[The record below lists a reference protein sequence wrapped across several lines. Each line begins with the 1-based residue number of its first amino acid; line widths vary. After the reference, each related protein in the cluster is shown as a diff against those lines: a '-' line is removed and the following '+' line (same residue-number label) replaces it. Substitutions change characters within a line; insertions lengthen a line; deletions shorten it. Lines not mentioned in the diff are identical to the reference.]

1 MMNPAISSSEQET
14 GRAKAHQYF
23 RAVMERHKL
32 PSLMLVTNKILHM
45 LKDPDLSL
53 RQLCRV
59 LADDA
64 ALVTRVLALSRSPH
78 YAQRN
83 APRNLL
89 EAVPVLGLK
98 TLRGIVLTSAT
109 QSLMVR
115 GSKISEK
122 LWNHS
127 LAVALAARI
136 LAGRIDGLDG
146 DDAFLAGLL
155 HDIGQMV
162 FAYGDPRG
170 FAKIAEDLDQTHRSL
185 NLHEEK
191 IYGVDHT
198 LIGVTLLEMW
208 NIDGSIGSAVLNHHD
223 CSYLDGPNTLIT
235 TLSLADFLCP
245 KVGLGGIGTLPLPP
259 EPVLTTFDCAE
270 EAAMEGLLSEVQKAF
285 DEEMALFRTP

>member
-1 MMNPAISSSEQET
+1 MNPAISSSEQEV

-45 LKDPDLSL
+45 LKDPDVNL
-53 RQLCRV
+53 RQVCRV
-59 LADDA
+59 LSDDA

-78 YAQRN
+78 YGQRN
-83 APRNLL
+83 LPKNLL

-98 TLRGIVLTSAT
+98 TLRGVVLTSAT
-109 QSLMVR
+109 QSLMTR

-127 LAVALAARI
+127 LAVALATRI
-136 LAGRIDGLDG
+136 LARRIDGPDE

-191 IYGVDHT
+191 VYGVDHT

-208 NIDGSIGSAVLNHHD
+208 NIEGSIGSAVLNHHD
-223 CSYLDGPNTLIT
+223 CSYLDGPKALT
-235 TLSLADFLCP
+235 TLLSVADFLCP
-245 KVGLGGIGTLPLPP
+245 KTGLGGVGTLPLPP
-259 EPVLTTFDCAE
+259 ASVLTAFDCGD
-270 EAAMEGLLSEVQKAF
+270 EAAMESLLGEIQKAF
-285 DEEMALFRTP
+285 DEEIALFRTA